1 MRKILIGVLI
11 ILLIVMASLLIFKGL
26 SIANFKILSVQ
37 QIIDKNDK
45 LTNEIEQTELL
56 MYSTFRTK
64 TDELDKNVTNLLTAK
79 NEYLDLASVST
90 EAELSKANTKETYT
104 VEFLWTR
111 LGRHATAEGVNLECA
126 LSSNSTTGLKNIEF
140 TVIGNYNAII
150 DFVAAIE
157 DDSKLGFRIENFKL
171 VPNGDSLKATFV
183 TRNIN
188 VKIEDVT
195 SSNTDSSLTRDK
207 ENDSTAK
214 NNTNKDNTNTSSNAT
229 NINEKQTNTNNEA
242 VNTENN
248 QTNINNNT
256 INTEN
261 TNNTTN
267 ITTDVTQ

>member
-11 ILLIVMASLLIFKGL
+11 ILLIVMASLLIVKGL
-26 SIANFKILSVQ
+26 SIGNFKILSVQ
-37 QIIDKNDK
+37 QIIDENDK
-45 LTNEIEQTELL
+45 LTNEIETTELL

-157 DDSKLGFRIENFKL
+157 DDNKLGFRIENFKM
-171 VPNGDSLKATFV
+171 VPNEENLKATFV

-188 VKIEDVT
+188 VKIENVT
-195 SSNTDSSLTRDK
+195 SSNTDSSLTKNK

-214 NNTNKDNTNTSSNAT
+214 NNTNKDNTNGNVT
-229 NINEKQTNTNNEA
+229 NTNEKQTNTNNEA

-248 QTNINNNT
+248 QTNINNNA